1 MIANAKL
8 QDQNTKKIKGSKMT
22 IDQTSKGNI
31 CIFALNTNY
40 MLVGNYLCTNKTHV
54 QAQPGTNIQAI
65 IGMKK
70 LN

>member
-31 CIFALNTNY
+31 CISALNTNY

-54 QAQPGTNIQAI
+54 QA
-65 IGMKK
+65 
-70 LN
+70 